1 MAKLFQRK
9 DAKVEKLI
17 KTFRDS
23 FGSKIVVYDAE
34 GNVVSDS
41 ISLGAA
47 GLKESG
53 AFECRSS
60 LTVGSFIERMA
71 ERGLI
76 VKVFT
81 TDDVEVIPGV
91 TLETSGKIT
100 GCTPEQMEKYN
111 AYSRNKAAEPAAEQP
126 AAQLEV
132 VAQPT
137 TEAQG
142 PVNLPALLDIAAFVF
157 FFKYKVGGKDAQLRV
172 DIVDDDLAVSNRG
185 YEDESPVQITDDG
198 FFIPEENR
206 PAVPFSNP
214 AINDCV
220 DYDECGILLAKHFIK
235 DNDGEVLMTIG
246 FLDEDDLT
254 LKETF
259 STEIKLTKG
268 LNFALTD
275 DTPCPGTL
283 ILHNNN
289 GGNIEEYSFYEIEK
303 LEDLKAIKDLLDD
316 NEDPYDYLSENDIDY
331 FQCRNY
337 AMIWDEGSYAW
348 VLKKRQ
354 EEDEIEISEHRLFK
368 YGPWPLFRG
377 LRRPKALLIRVNEA
391 SCSGYYFKVPEDFRI
406 ENCHFFDFSDL
417 RKEFDF
423 DWLGDGI
430 TALSQ
435 FKYNGRTFYEDD
447 CFDNDFSQKGWALFV
462 YNPGR
467 RKFQLE
473 AGVSNTHASFPK
485 PYFHDELDYT
495 QIFGD
500 PEKEIHESQY
510 SENTELKSFEVP
522 DGFTK
527 ICDNAFRGCSNLASV
542 TIPSSV
548 TEIGRWAFIDCSA
561 LKSMVIPEGVS
572 LIAAAAFG
580 NCEALKSIVIPNSVI
595 DIDENAFR
603 GCSALESVVIPDGI
617 TIIKDSTFR
626 DCSALK
632 SVVIPDSVT
641 EIEQYAFRGC
651 SALECII
658 LPKKL
663 TFIGQGAFY
672 GCSALKSMEIPE
684 SVTRIGDYAFNGCS
698 ELKSAVIPNRN
709 TKIGSCVFSGCQFD
723 YCVGTT
729 ILNVSSVNAGK
740 YTFPQGITIIGESAL
755 SNNTNIE
762 SVVIPDGVTEI
773 EKSAFEDCTAL
784 KSVEI
789 SNSVTKIGRSAFR
802 GCAALESVVIPD
814 SVTEIG
820 DCIFSGCTAL
830 KSVVISKNIATIS
843 EDAFNGCAALQSVV
857 IPNSVKVIDDSAF
870 NECTALQS
878 VVIPDSV
885 TEINR
890 CAFNLCQALKSI
902 VLPNSVTEIGRYAFS
917 ECSALQSVTLP
928 DSVTSIGRGIFD
940 DSPEIK
946 EIIIPAGTKAKFV
959 ELGLDENLLVE
970 K

>member
-9 DAKVEKLI
+9 DAKVEKL
-17 KTFRDS
+17 KKAFRDS
-23 FGSKIVVYDAE
+23 FGSKIEVYDSA
-34 GNVVSDS
+34 GNVVSEA
-41 ISLGAA
+41 ITLGAA

-100 GCTPEQMEKYN
+100 DCTPKQMEKYI
-111 AYSRNKAAEPAAEQP
+111 AYSRNKGAEPAAEKP
-126 AAQLEV
+126 AVEKPQEV
-132 VAQPT
+132 VHLRSQLFNNNSTA
-137 TEAQG
+137 
-142 PVNLPALLDIAAFVF
+142 VF
-157 FFKYKVGGKDAQLRV
+157 FFKYQVGGKDAQLRV
-172 DIVDDDLAVSNRG
+172 DFVNGDLAVSNRDF
-185 YEDESPVQITDDG
+185 EDDCPIQYDDDYNVV
-198 FFIPEENR
+198 IPEENR
-206 PAVPFSNP
+206 PAVPFNNP
-214 AINDCV
+214 AFNDCV

-235 DNDGEVLMTIG
+235 DNDGEVLMSIG
-246 FLDEDDLT
+246 ILHEDELT
-254 LKETF
+254 LEQVV
-259 STEIKLTKG
+259 STEIKLTKD
-268 LNFALTD
+268 LNFVLTE
-275 DTPCPGTL
+275 DTPCPKTL
-283 ILHNNN
+283 YLGNNN
-289 GGNIEEYSFYEIEK
+289 GGNIEEYSFYAINK
-303 LEDLKAIKDLLDD
+303 LEDFEALKKLIEE
-316 NEDPYDYLSENDIDY
+316 NESPDDYLYEHDIDY
-331 FQCRNY
+331 FECRNY
-337 AMIWDEGSYAW
+337 SMIWQEGQYAWWLEGS
-348 VLKKRQ
+348 
-354 EEDEIEISEHRLFK
+354 EEDDEEASGEIEISERNLFK
-368 YGPWPLFRG
+368 YDSWPIFRSQ
-377 LRRPKALLIRVNEA
+377 RRPKALLIRINEA
-391 SCSGYYFKVPEDFRI
+391 RSGYQFNVPEDFQI
-406 ENCHFFDFSDL
+406 ENCHFCNYTDDF

-423 DWLGDGI
+423 DWLGDAI
-430 TALSQ
+430 TSFGQ
-435 FKYNGRTFYEDD
+435 FKYNGRTFHLED
-447 CFDNDFSQKGWALFV
+447 CNDRLSLKGWALFA

-467 RKFQLE
+467 KQYQLE
-473 AGVSNTHASFPK
+473 GGISNTRGRFPE

-495 QIFGD
+495 ELFGD
-500 PEKEIHESQY
+500 PNKEIHEREY
-510 SENTELKSFEVP
+510 EGNSELTSFVVP
-522 DGFTK
+522 EGFTK
-527 ICDNAFRGCSNLASV
+527 ICDNAFRGCDNLVSV

-548 TEIGRWAFIDCSA
+548 TEIGQWAFIDCSA
-561 LKSMVIPEGVS
+561 LQSLVLPEGVT
-572 LIAAAAFG
+572 LIDAAAFG
-580 NCEALKSIVIPNSVI
+580 NCTALKSIIIPKSVI

-617 TIIKDSTFR
+617 TIINDSTFR

-632 SVVIPDSVT
+632 SVIIPDSVT
-641 EIEQYAFRGC
+641 QIEQYAFRGC
-651 SALECII
+651 AALESII

-672 GCSALKSMEIPE
+672 GCAALKSVEIPE

-698 ELKSAVIPNRN
+698 ELKSAVIPNSK

-723 YCVGTT
+723 YCVGTK
-729 ILNVSSVNAGK
+729 ILNVSSANSGK
-740 YTFPQGITIIGESAL
+740 YTFPHGITVIGESAL
-755 SNNTNIE
+755 SNSTTIE

-784 KSVEI
+784 KYAEI
-789 SNSVTKIGRSAFR
+789 SNSVTKVGRSAFR
-802 GCAALESVVIPD
+802 GCTALESVVIPD

-830 KSVVISKNIATIS
+830 KSVVISKSIATIS
-843 EDAFNGCAALQSVV
+843 EDAFNGCSALQSVV

-940 DSPEIK
+940 DSPELK